1 MLRPDI
7 WVSRVTDI
15 TVDMLKGNGIDALFL
30 DVDNTLST
38 HHGTKIVDGFFRW
51 KEEMEKSGIKLIIL
65 SNSKRF
71 RIEPFAKRVGIDYI
85 SLAAKPFFLGYLKAS
100 KRLGVPLKSSAIA
113 GDQIFTDILG
123 AKTAGCKSILL
134 EPIKPEE
141 KLSFRIRRKLERKL
155 KARYIK
161 KGWFK

>member
-7 WVSRVTDI
+7 WINRVTDI
-15 TVDMLKGNGIDALFL
+15 TLDMLKEKGIKALFL

-71 RIEPFAKRVGIDYI
+71 RIEPFAKRVGLDYI
-85 SLAAKPFFLGYLKAS
+85 SLAAKPFFLGYVRAA
-100 KRLGVPLKSSAIA
+100 KRLGVRLGESAIA
-113 GDQIFTDILG
+113 GDQIFTDVLG
-123 AKTAGCKSILL
+123 AKTAGCKSVLL

-141 KLSFRIRRKLERKL
+141 KLSFKIRRKYERKL
-155 KARYIK
+155 KDKYLK